1 MYIAKHD
8 IEIINLEDLAVIVSG
23 LVKEGVTFEV
33 ETKDISDLEKHSE
46 IKSAVKYV
54 VTLTGGYQMKIIS
67 KKELKE
73 LRDGL
78 CDYEKDYHQIPIQV
92 LDESEWS
99 DFKAK
104 RIAFEDKLFER
115 LYDEEGAAE

>member
-1 MYIAKHD
+1 
-8 IEIINLEDLAVIVSG
+8 
-23 LVKEGVTFEV
+23 
-33 ETKDISDLEKHSE
+33 
-46 IKSAVKYV
+46 
-54 VTLTGGYQMKIIS
+54 MKIIS
-67 KKELKE
+67 KKELEK

>member
-1 MYIAKHD
+1 
-8 IEIINLEDLAVIVSG
+8 
-23 LVKEGVTFEV
+23 
-33 ETKDISDLEKHSE
+33 
-46 IKSAVKYV
+46 
-54 VTLTGGYQMKIIS
+54 MKIIS

-92 LDESEWS
+92 LDESAWS

>member
-33 ETKDISDLEKHSE
+33 ETKDISDFEKHSD

-54 VTLTGGYQMKIIS
+54 VTLTGGY
-67 KKELKE
+67 
-73 LRDGL
+73 
-78 CDYEKDYHQIPIQV
+78 
-92 LDESEWS
+92 
-99 DFKAK
+99 
-104 RIAFEDKLFER
+104 
-115 LYDEEGAAE
+115 